1 MKNGM
6 LPTYWTAEIMAKILP
21 KMMGLADVL
30 KMYVSDPHNAVDAVP
45 ARLQ

>member
-1 MKNGM
+1 
-6 LPTYWTAEIMAKILP
+6 
-21 KMMGLADVL
+21 MMGLADVL